1 MGEALESRPNL
12 VVEGVM
18 LKLCYAIPVVCL
30 LVSPLRA
37 QTIEAVGA
45 EKCRSGQGA
54 FSVSFVAPEDA
65 QLEATAK
72 AKGAEGTTD
81 TTRDTASLELDGKA
95 CDKGVCSFKS
105 KKGQSYALLAKPLIK
120 GATTVCV
127 TVARP

>member
-1 MGEALESRPNL
+1 MRCRFLTCGHDWPAASVESASPAAPLWNRSMGEALESRPNL

-18 LKLCYAIPVVCL
+18 LKLCYAIPVICL
-30 LVSPLRA
+30 IVSPLRA

-81 TTRDTASLELDGKA
+81 TTRDTA
-95 CDKGVCSFKS
+95 
-105 KKGQSYALLAKPLIK
+105 
-120 GATTVCV
+120 
-127 TVARP
+127 

>member
-1 MGEALESRPNL
+1 ML
-12 VVEGVM
+12 VDTSG
-18 LKLCYAIPVVCL
+18 I
-30 LVSPLRA
+30 R
-37 QTIEAVGA
+37 QTDDAIEAVGA

-127 TVARP
+127 TVARAGGPYGGQRVTIITTDFGARTR